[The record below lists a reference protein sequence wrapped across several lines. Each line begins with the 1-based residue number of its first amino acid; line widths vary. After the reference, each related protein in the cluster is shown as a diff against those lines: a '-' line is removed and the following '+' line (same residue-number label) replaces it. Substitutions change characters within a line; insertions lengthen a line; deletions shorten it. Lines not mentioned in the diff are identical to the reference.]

1 MRYCEAERITFT
13 RIRPGRKN
21 DNCFVEQK
29 NYSIVR
35 KTVGYMRHDTE
46 QEMAVLKEIYGYLSL
61 YTNFFQPNMRL
72 VEKVRNGS
80 KVKKIYDEPKTPYR
94 RLLESP
100 DVHQTIKDNLTATY
114 NTLNPAELKRRI
126 SKLQDRLFKTYV
138 NKTNV
143 IRKEEA
149 NPDLSST
156 FLVRQ

>member
-1 MRYCEAERITFT
+1 
-13 RIRPGRKN
+13 
-21 DNCFVEQK
+21 
-29 NYSIVR
+29 
-35 KTVGYMRHDTE
+35 MRHDTE
-46 QEMAVLKEIYGYLSL
+46 QEMAVLKEIYGYLRL

-94 RLLESP
+94 RLLECP
-100 DVHQTIKDNLTATY
+100 DVHQTIKDNLTTTY

-126 SKLQDRLFKTYV
+126 SKLQDKLFKTYV